1 MSCPVLEV
9 YPGDALIIND
19 ASIRFR
25 NRATV
30 ELTAHARFL
39 VGKQIMPPA
48 QATTPARRIYFAL
61 QTAYIGNE
69 EERGRGMDRAREL
82 VGAFK
87 AATTSA
93 LARAILDRALVLSAA
108 GRGHQALK
116 LARRIVQH
124 EDEVLRIAASL
135 AAEHAPIPSGWDR
148 PTAH

>member
-1 MSCPVLEV
+1 MSCLVLEI

-25 NRATV
+25 NRATI

-39 VGKQIMPPA
+39 VGKQIMPPGH
-48 QATTPARRIYFAL
+48 ATSPARRIYFAL

-69 EERGRGMDRAREL
+69 GERVEGLSRAREL
-82 VGAFK
+82 VAAFK

-93 LARAILDRALVLSAA
+93 LARSILDSALDFAAA
-108 GRGHQALK
+108 GEGHQALK

-124 EDEVLRIAASL
+124 EDSVLGL
-135 AAEHAPIPSGWDR
+135 AAGLADAQAVGCDR
-148 PTAH
+148 PTTH